1 VFFALLKYNLCMDD
15 MQSSHRQR
23 AATRTRIIAGLG
35 RYSLF
40 LAAYFLVGVSYWL
53 NRYFGVPDLDQIL
66 YHLNVGAEGLVSTD
80 PVLLKRFIRWCVIA
94 PVLVLLLTI
103 WFERKRFA
111 ARWQLAPA
119 LRTAFPLLLLC
130 AVMVHW
136 VVQTSAVTHVLARF
150 GPDYF
155 GSHYVA
161 PDSVAMH
168 ADKPKNLV
176 LIYVESLE
184 ASYNRKDLLGANLI
198 APLEAIEGQ
207 HFAQFRQAPGTGWTI
222 AALVATQCALP
233 LKRVTLYDENT
244 QGEAV
249 RSFLPNATCLGDILA
264 QHGYRNVF
272 MGGASPTFAGKGKFL
287 HSHGY
292 HEVYGKE
299 DWVQAGALPDQLNG
313 WGLYDG
319 RLLAKAR
326 IKLQELE
333 AAKQPFNLTLL
344 TVNTHEPNG
353 HLSQR
358 CIARGFHGF
367 AGVVGC
373 TAQHVAEFLE
383 FMEQS
388 GYMANTNVVI
398 LGDHL
403 ARKNPLTKR
412 LGSVPERTIFNLV
425 LSRHAPIKATDEIVH
440 FDLLPTILALNG
452 FTIEGGRLGL
462 GYSAYDAQTRPPR
475 HRFEDMQSALMNRS
489 DAYLALWAPAQA
501 NAHRTIAQASTVP

>member
-1 VFFALLKYNLCMDD
+1 MDLFRYPFYLL
-15 MQSSHRQR
+15 SF
-23 AATRTRIIAGLG
+23 
-35 RYSLF
+35 F
-40 LAAYFLVGVSYWL
+40 LACLSYWL

-66 YHLNVGAEGLVSTD
+66 YHLNVGAEGLVASD
-80 PVLLKRFIRWCVIA
+80 PVLLKRFVRWCLIA
-94 PVLVLLLTI
+94 
-103 WFERKRFA
+103 
-111 ARWQLAPA
+111 
-119 LRTAFPLLLLC
+119 PLLLL
-130 AVMVHW
+130 AATVWLERGRAKMRLLPLLLFGGVLAHW
-136 VVQTSAVTHVLARF
+136 VVQTSAVNFVLARF

-155 GSHYVA
+155 AAHYVA
-161 PDSVAMH
+161 PDTVAIH

-198 APLEAIEGQ
+198 APLDAINGQ
-207 HFAQFRQAPGTGWTI
+207 RFAQFRQAPGTGWTI

-272 MGGASPTFAGKGKFL
+272 MGGASPSFAGKGKFL

-299 DWVQAGALPDQLNG
+299 DWIHAGAPPEQLNG

-319 RLLAKAR
+319 GLLARAR
-326 IKLQELE
+326 TKLQELE
-333 AAKQPFNLTLL
+333 AAQQPFNLTLL

-358 CIARGFHGF
+358 CSARGFHGF

-373 TAQHVAEFLE
+373 TSLQVAEFVA

-388 GYMANTNVVI
+388 GYLANTNVVI

-403 ARKNPLTKR
+403 ARKNPLTGR
-412 LGSVPERTIFNLV
+412 LDAVHERTIFNLL
-425 LSRHAPIKATDEIVH
+425 LSRHAPAKRTDEIVH
-440 FDLLPTILALNG
+440 FDLLPTILALSG
-452 FTIEGGRLGL
+452 FTVEGGRLGL
-462 GYSAYDAQTRPPR
+462 GYSAYDAQTRPPL
-475 HRFEDMQSALMNRS
+475 HRFDDMQSALMNRS
-489 DAYLALWAPAQA
+489 DAYLALWAPPP
-501 NAHRTIAQASTVP
+501 AHITVATAY

>member
-1 VFFALLKYNLCMDD
+1 MNH
-15 MQSSHRQR
+15 MQNFQQDSAS
-23 AATRTRIIAGLG
+23 TRTRLIAGLG
-35 RYSLF
+35 RYAVF
-40 LAAYFLVGVSYWL
+40 LAAYFLAFASYWL

-66 YHLNVGAEGLVSTD
+66 YHLNVGAEGLVSSD
-80 PVLLKRFIRWCVIA
+80 PVLLKRFVRWCLVA
-94 PVLVLLLTI
+94 PLLLLALTV
-103 WFERKRFA
+103 WFERSRFA
-111 ARWQLAPA
+111 LRWRAQAA
-119 LRTAFPLLLLC
+119 LRTALPLLLLGG
-130 AVMVHW
+130 VLIHW
-136 VVQTSAVTHVLARF
+136 VVQTSAITHVLARF

-155 GSHYVA
+155 ATHYVA
-161 PDSVAMH
+161 PESVAMH
-168 ADKPKNLV
+168 ADQPKNLV

-184 ASYNRKDLLGANLI
+184 ASYNRQDLLGANLI
-198 APLEAIEGQ
+198 APLDAIEGQ
-207 HFAQFRQAPGTGWTI
+207 RFAQFRQAPGTGWTI
-222 AALVATQCALP
+222 AALVASQCALP

-299 DWVQAGALPDQLNG
+299 DWVMAGAPPDQLNG

-319 RLLAKAR
+319 RLLARAKT
-326 IKLQELE
+326 KLQQLQ
-333 AAKQPFNLTLL
+333 AAQQPFNLTLL

-358 CIARGFHGF
+358 CAARGFRGF

-373 TAQHVAEFLE
+373 ASLHVAEFVA
-383 FMEQS
+383 FMEQN
-388 GYMANTNVVI
+388 GYLANTNVVI

-412 LGSVPERTIFNLV
+412 LDSVPERTIFNLL
-425 LSRHAPIKATDEIVH
+425 LSQHTPVKRTDEIVH
-440 FDLLPTILALNG
+440 FDLLPTILALSG

-462 GYSAYDAQTRPPR
+462 GYSAYDARTRPPP
-475 HRFEDMQSALMNRS
+475 HRFDDMQSALMNRS
-489 DAYLALWAPAQA
+489 DAYLALWAPAPPTMVA
-501 NAHRTIAQASTVP
+501 TAAQ